1 MEKIRDRAR
10 GRWPGIMTALGVPS
24 SVLTGRHRPCPL
36 PGCGGKDRFRFD
48 DKGGNGTFFCSQ
60 CGAGDG
66 VQFVMKLLGLD
77 FKDAAT
83 AIEGVIGSAPIGK
96 KKKEQT
102 SQERE
107 AALARLWD
115 SAGRITRGDPVD
127 RYLRGRAVGLDFYP
141 HTLRFAP
148 SAAYRD
154 ETGRR
159 GNHPAM
165 LAALIDA
172 GGTAVNIHRT
182 YLTADGRKADVD
194 EVRKMMPGDFPAGAA
209 IRLAPHGSTLGIA
222 EGIETALAATVLF
235 GVPCWSAVNSTGLEK
250 WQAPAGVTEVVIYG
264 DNDPKFGG
272 QAAAYALAHRLACAG
287 LITSVQIPPM
297 VGEDWNDVLTK
308 ARRAA

>member
-10 GRWPGIMTALGVPS
+10 GRWHGIMTALGVAS
-24 SVLTGRHRPCPL
+24 SALTGKHRPCPL

-48 DKGGNGTFFCSQ
+48 DKEGNGTFFCSH

-66 VQFVMKLLGLD
+66 VHFVMKLRGLD
-77 FKDAAT
+77 FKEAAA

-96 KKKEQT
+96 KKKEMT
-102 SQERE
+102 PAERE
-107 AALARLWD
+107 AALSRLWD

-127 RYLRGRAVGLDFYP
+127 RYLRGRGVGLDFYP

-148 SAAYRD
+148 SISYQD
-154 ETGRR
+154 DTGRR
-159 GNHPAM
+159 ERHPAM
-165 LAALIDA
+165 LAALIDVD
-172 GGTAVNIHRT
+172 GNAVNIHRT
-182 YLTADGRKADVD
+182 YLTDDGRKAEVD
-194 EVRKMMPGDFPAGAA
+194 EVRKMMPGGFPAGAS
-209 IRLAPHGSTLGIA
+209 IRLAPHGSVLGIA
-222 EGIETALAATVLF
+222 EGIETALAATALF

-250 WQAPAGVTEVVIYG
+250 WLAPAGITEVVVYG

-272 QAAAYALAHRLACAG
+272 QAAAFALAHRLACAG